1 MAREPRVQK
10 PKGQDEP
17 ALPLLWIYI
26 HAHKH
31 IHDLDCGEYQPT
43 KNPHK
48 GKPFAPAFDYL
59 CFFLFS
65 LFLFLTFQFYSGYL
79 HLALVWFF
87 FRRLP
92 VGYTKWCWDIMALA
106 WRKLSKASLPSFIT
120 LFSFYIFFPLYIFF
134 KAVLSFTGLMG

>member
-1 MAREPRVQK
+1 MAQEPRVQK

-26 HAHKH
+26 YTRTNIYMTWIVESINLRR
-31 IHDLDCGEYQPT
+31 IHTRGIPLHQLLII
-43 KNPHK
+43 
-48 GKPFAPAFDYL
+48 FV
-59 CFFLFS
+59 FFLFS
-65 LFLFLTFQFYSGYL
+65 SFLFLTFHFYSGYL

-134 KAVLSFTGLMG
+134 KAVSSILD